1 MNRQHIPDEQRRG
14 VSAVEFAVVVPLL
27 VLVLLGS
34 VELGRATMVQH
45 TLQEAARSAC
55 RRYIVEDAT
64 ITDVENMVAATMDAA
79 NITGYTVTRDPVLAE
94 DIDTHMEPVT
104 VSVSVDYDQVSWLAP
119 WFMGGTTLVGTCVMP
134 ADTDPD
140 APPDPPPPAVTKS
153 KKVGKK
159 VATKGK
165 TKGKVAKKAKKAKSK
180 KAKKKS

>member
-1 MNRQHIPDEQRRG
+1 MNRQHISDEQRRG
-14 VSAVEFAVVVPLL
+14 VSAVEFAVIVPLL

-94 DIDTHMEPVT
+94 EDSEDIEINLMGLFTDIDFITGEELLTYNH
-104 VSVSVDYDQVSWLAP
+104 YLGNDQDL
-119 WFMGGTTLVGTCVMP
+119 GN
-134 ADTDPD
+134 
-140 APPDPPPPAVTKS
+140 
-153 KKVGKK
+153 
-159 VATKGK
+159 
-165 TKGKVAKKAKKAKSK
+165 
-180 KAKKKS
+180 